1 MKEINI
7 SITVIAF
14 ILFNSCS
21 VGYEVSKTF
30 TPITALN
37 CDTITSKVNLYF
49 EGEKID
55 FEYEKIGLIEIQGN
69 YSSKDVDLIEEVKK
83 IASSKCCD
91 AVINLKKNYIDRDK
105 KLLFTDVPDEKYT
118 STVYNG
124 IAVRKLKAK

>member
-1 MKEINI
+1 MAWL
-7 SITVIAF
+7 VPIA
-14 ILFNSCS
+14 
-21 VGYEVSKTF
+21 V
-30 TPITALN
+30 
-37 CDTITSKVNLYF
+37 
-49 EGEKID
+49 D

-83 IASSKCCD
+83 IALSKCCD

>member
-37 CDTITSKVNLYF
+37 CDTIPSKVNLYF

>member
-1 MKEINI
+1 MKKIKI
-7 SITVIAF
+7 SLTAIAI

-21 VGYEVSKTF
+21 VGLEVSKTF
-30 TPITALN
+30 TPLTTLN
-37 CDTITSKVNLYF
+37 CDTIPSKVNLYF